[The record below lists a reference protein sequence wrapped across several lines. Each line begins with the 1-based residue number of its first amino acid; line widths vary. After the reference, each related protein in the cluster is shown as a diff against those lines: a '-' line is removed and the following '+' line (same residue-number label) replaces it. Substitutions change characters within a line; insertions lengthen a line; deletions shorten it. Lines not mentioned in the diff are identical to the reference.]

1 MGEPEKPKRA
11 PRRKPDDKAQF
22 ERFFASVRKL
32 GGQQSTPPGLE
43 EASKKIVPPEPPKD
57 PLVRLYVVFR
67 FHAAT
72 H

>member
-43 EASKKIVPPEPPKD
+43 EGSKKIVPPELPKD
-57 PLVRLYVVFR
+57 R
-67 FHAAT
+67 
-72 H
+72 